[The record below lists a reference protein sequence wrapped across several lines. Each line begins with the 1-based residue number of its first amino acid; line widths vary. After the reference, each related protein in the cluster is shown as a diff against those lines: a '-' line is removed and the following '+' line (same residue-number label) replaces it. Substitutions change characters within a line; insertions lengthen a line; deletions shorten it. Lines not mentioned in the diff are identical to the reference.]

1 MLWPPTCPSPWPALP
16 GSECSGTK
24 SIIPRWLSPT
34 NASKAPLLFDPAWV
48 HTSWLCQ
55 CSARSI
61 DCWVKQM
68 QQSGSATSL
77 DLVAYAREI
86 CSWGGNYFQPKLC
99 ACFEHESSYQ
109 QSVTFPVSIRKLI
122 FSSSTSKRRNIY
134 IYIYILN
141 IYFFTPQRSRWVKQH
156 YKLEETWVNLIL
168 SDGKKE
174 SKEHTRP
181 WKDNK

>member
-1 MLWPPTCPSPWPALP
+1 MLRLPTCPSPWPASP

-99 ACFEHESSYQ
+99 ACFEYESSYQ
-109 QSVTFPVSIRKLI
+109 QCVTFPVSIRKLI
-122 FSSSTSKRRNIY
+122 SSSTSKRIKNKKNKNIY
-134 IYIYILN
+134 IYI
-141 IYFFTPQRSRWVKQH
+141 FFSSH
-156 YKLEETWVNLIL
+156 H
-168 SDGKKE
+168 SDPDG
-174 SKEHTRP
+174 
-181 WKDNK
+181 